1 MQKGS
6 AADSTK
12 SIIIIIIIN
21 PIPQEIIAW
30 IGLGERERSR
40 PP

>member
-12 SIIIIIIIN
+12 SIIIIIN

>member
-12 SIIIIIIIN
+12 SIIIIIIN